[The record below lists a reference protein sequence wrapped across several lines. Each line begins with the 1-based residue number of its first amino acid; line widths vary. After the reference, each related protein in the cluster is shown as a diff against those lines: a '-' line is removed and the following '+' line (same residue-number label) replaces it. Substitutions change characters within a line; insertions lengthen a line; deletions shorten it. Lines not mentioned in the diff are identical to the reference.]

1 MYSPGGKS
9 AGAKQYQQ
17 VNGTSEVLDAD
28 PHRLIQLLMEAAL
41 TRMSQSKGAI
51 ERNEMDT
58 KANLLG
64 RVMEIIQTLQD
75 SLDHSQG
82 GDISA
87 NFERLY
93 DYMNRRL
100 LEASR
105 LNDVDMIDEVMGL
118 LLEVKTGWDGIRQE
132 YLDSVNGHSSVSHV
146 DNEARLSSQ
155 VTA

>member
-1 MYSPGGKS
+1 MYNS
-9 AGAKQYQQ
+9 GAKQYQQ
-17 VNGTSEVLDAD
+17 VNRTSEVLDAD

-41 TRMSQSKGAI
+41 TRMSQAKGAI
-51 ERNEMDT
+51 DRNEMDT

-82 GDISA
+82 GEISA

-105 LNDVDMIDEVMGL
+105 LNDIDMIDEVMGL
-118 LLEVKTGWDGIRQE
+118 LLEVKQGWDGIRQE
-132 YLDSVNGHSSVSHV
+132 YLNSIKQHSAVSQA
-146 DNEARLSSQ
+146 DTESRLVGQ
-155 VTA
+155 VTV